1 MPETAIGRQP
11 DRFVMNNCKIANELR
26 KYRDLS
32 GCVNQVSLSGARVRR
47 PSDAA
52 DYAEYCISEDYDYEQ
67 SSAPEGYRWVCA
79 ARKKDIQWAK
89 MLELAQNNAKK
100 KYSELK
106 NRFERKSEP
115 GILEKI
121 TEEGIVSFGD
131 VLYLKGES
139 LQDYLMRNHV
149 DDSAKYPVSFYQYL
163 SESSGYVE
171 KIVDYKA
178 SCADRSRAEFECDE
192 DVASFIESLDGESVL
207 VGVDCHI

>member
-1 MPETAIGRQP
+1 M
-11 DRFVMNNCKIANELR
+11 
-26 KYRDLS
+26 
-32 GCVNQVSLSGARVRR
+32 
-47 PSDAA
+47 
-52 DYAEYCISEDYDYEQ
+52 EYCISEDYDYEQ

-89 MLELAQNNAKK
+89 MLELAQNDAKK

-178 SCADRSRAEFECDE
+178 SCADRSRAEFEWDE